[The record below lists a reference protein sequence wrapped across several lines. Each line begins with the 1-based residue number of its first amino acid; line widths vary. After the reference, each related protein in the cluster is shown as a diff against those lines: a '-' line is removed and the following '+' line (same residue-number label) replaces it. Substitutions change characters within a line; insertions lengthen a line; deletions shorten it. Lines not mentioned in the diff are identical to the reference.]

1 MGEQRKLKLEGAAML
16 DKKIS
21 NMDIL
26 NNKAFEVKV
35 SEIFSKLSVKFLKD
49 FSQELRRYKKINF
62 YPDLIYLMFWLNKY
76 SKILKKEDGEN
87 LRLGR
92 GLVFHIC
99 PSNVP
104 TNFIYSF
111 IFGLLSGNSN
121 IVKVPTK
128 KFKEKEIILSI
139 VKKLFKKKIYRI
151 YKKSNSFIQYT
162 DKEEIT
168 KFISSKCDARVI
180 WGGDKTINEIRK
192 NWMPERSIDIT
203 FPDRYSLSLIN
214 IDKLKME
221 KKNNIK
227 SIAKKFYYDGYMMNQ
242 MACNSP
248 HFIFW
253 LGKRDLKFQNY
264 FWNNLNDIVEKKFS
278 FDEVHVV
285 DKYTNLLENIIRH
298 SNFDK
303 IKMFKNNLF
312 IINPNDRVKKIEN
325 IRGINGT
332 FFEKN
337 IKKIDWLKKFITKKC
352 QTISYYGISKEQF
365 RNFLVKNNLFGID
378 RIVPIGKALEIDLV
392 WDGYDVIKSLSRVIS
407 IE

>member
-76 SKILKKEDGEN
+76 SKILKKEDAEN

-121 IVKVPTK
+121 IVKIPTK

-151 YKKSNSFIQYT
+151 YQKSNSFIQYT

-214 IDKLKME
+214 IDKLKMQ

-253 LGKRDLKFQNY
+253 VGKRDLKFQNY
-264 FWNNLNDIVEKKFS
+264 FWNNLNNIVEKKFS

-285 DKYTNLLENIIRH
+285 DKYTNLMENIIRH

-303 IKMFKNNLF
+303 IKMFKNNIF
-312 IINPNDRVKKIEN
+312 IINLNDRIKKIEN
-325 IRGINGT
+325 IRGMNGT

-378 RIVPIGKALEIDLV
+378 RIVPIGKALEIDLI

>member
-1 MGEQRKLKLEGAAML
+1 ML

-151 YKKSNSFIQYT
+151 YKKSNSFI
-162 DKEEIT
+162 
-168 KFISSKCDARVI
+168 
-180 WGGDKTINEIRK
+180 
-192 NWMPERSIDIT
+192 
-203 FPDRYSLSLIN
+203 
-214 IDKLKME
+214 
-221 KKNNIK
+221 KK
-227 SIAKKFYYDGYMMNQ
+227 
-242 MACNSP
+242 
-248 HFIFW
+248 
-253 LGKRDLKFQNY
+253 
-264 FWNNLNDIVEKKFS
+264 
-278 FDEVHVV
+278 
-285 DKYTNLLENIIRH
+285 
-298 SNFDK
+298 
-303 IKMFKNNLF
+303 
-312 IINPNDRVKKIEN
+312 
-325 IRGINGT
+325 
-332 FFEKN
+332 
-337 IKKIDWLKKFITKKC
+337 
-352 QTISYYGISKEQF
+352 
-365 RNFLVKNNLFGID
+365 
-378 RIVPIGKALEIDLV
+378 
-392 WDGYDVIKSLSRVIS
+392 
-407 IE
+407 